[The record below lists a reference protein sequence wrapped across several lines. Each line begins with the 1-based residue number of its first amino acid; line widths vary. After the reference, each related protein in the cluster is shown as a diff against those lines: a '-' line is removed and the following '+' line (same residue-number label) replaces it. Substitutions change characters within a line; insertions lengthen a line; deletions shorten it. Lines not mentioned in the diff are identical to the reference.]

1 MSSQMQD
8 RANKPRPQLSALLLL
23 VGGVLALA
31 GCGGSSGTTGSTTTT
46 TSSATPATTSSS
58 AAGHGTSSTASTAAA
73 NASAPAG
80 VQISTKTISGLGPV
94 LVNAQG
100 RTLYMFT
107 QDSHAKVTCLSGCAS
122 LWPPAK
128 LSSGQ
133 KAAASGEAKASLLG
147 SDPDPE
153 GGAVVT
159 YAGWPL
165 YTYAADSGPGSANGQ
180 GVSANGGL
188 WYVLSPSGKMITN
201 AP

>member
-1 MSSQMQD
+1 MSSQMQV
-8 RANKPRPQLSALLLL
+8 RAIKRMPQLSALPLL

-31 GCGGSSGTTGSTTTT
+31 GCGGSSSTTGSTTTT
-46 TSSATPATTSSS
+46 SSSSPPTTSSS
-58 AAGHGTSSTASTAAA
+58 AGAYGTSPTAASSAAASTS
-73 NASAPAG
+73 ASAG

-94 LVNAQG
+94 LVNAAG

-107 QDSHAKVTCLSGCAS
+107 PDNHAKVTCLSSCAS

-133 KAAASGEAKASLLG
+133 KAAAGGEAKTSLLG
-147 SDPDPE
+147 SDPNPE

-165 YTYAADSGPGSANGQ
+165 YTYAADSGPGTANGQ

-188 WYVLSPSGKMITN
+188 WYVLSPSGKMITK

>member
-8 RANKPRPQLSALLLL
+8 RALERVPRLSALALL
-23 VGGVLALA
+23 VGGLLALA
-31 GCGGSSGTTGSTTTT
+31 GCGGSSSTTGSTTTT
-46 TSSATPATTSSS
+46 SSSTPATTSSS
-58 AAGHGTSSTASTAAA
+58 AAGYGTSTAAASTAAA
-73 NASAPAG
+73 STNAPAG
-80 VQISTKTISGLGPV
+80 MQISTKTISGLGPV
-94 LVNAQG
+94 LVNSQG

-107 QDSHAKVTCLSGCAS
+107 SDNRAKVTCLSSCTS

-128 LSSGQ
+128 LSRGQ
-133 KAAASGEAKASLLG
+133 KATAGGEANPSLLG

-153 GGAVVT
+153 GGTVVT

-165 YTYAADSGPGSANGQ
+165 YTYAADSGAGTANGQ

-188 WYVLSPSGKMITN
+188 WYVLSPSGRMITK